1 MEKSFLSLVADGLWT
16 ALDTGAQP
24 RGSVANVQLLKLPL
38 VVNLY
43 GTPLNAN
50 ALVQLK

>member
-1 MEKSFLSLVADGLWT
+1 MVDGLWT